1 MADVVKNVVIVGPGG
16 IGGTFAALLAHSDEC
31 HITVLG
37 RPGAHAEAMREH
49 GLRLEGLD
57 SFVVPV
63 EVIDDP
69 AQIESCDVM
78 IYAVKA
84 QDSED
89 TLAATAHIEV
99 RDFTTSIQNGV
110 VKDEQLART
119 FGPSKVI
126 GALAIVAGERSA
138 PGVLRWTYD
147 GVTRFGELDG
157 HRSER
162 VDWLVERCTR
172 AGFQTEASTEI
183 SSATW
188 TKLVGWSPIGLL
200 ATLSRQ
206 TNAEILSNELLA
218 TAYIGMVH
226 ELAELAGANEVPLLD
241 LGPFKVHTWLAAA
254 EADAVQHVMTSP
266 LASGQSTHSALQDVQ
281 RGRRTELEAILGP
294 LLVDGTAR
302 KISMTRTRTLYA
314 ALMGL
319 ERSLS

>member
-1 MADVVKNVVIVGPGG
+1 VAGFVKNVVIVGPGG
-16 IGGTFAALLAHSDEC
+16 IGGTFAALLTRSREC
-31 HITVLG
+31 HVTVLG
-37 RPGAHAEAMREH
+37 RPGAHADAMRER

-63 EVIDDP
+63 EVIDD
-69 AQIESCDVM
+69 AARIENCDVM

-84 QDSED
+84 QDSGD

-99 RDFTTSIQNGV
+99 RDFATSIQNGV
-110 VKDEQLART
+110 VKDDLLVRT
-119 FGPSKVI
+119 FGRSKVI
-126 GALAIVAGERSA
+126 GALAVVAGERSA
-138 PGVLRWTYD
+138 PGVIRWTYD
-147 GVTRFGELDG
+147 GATRFGELDG
-157 HRSER
+157 HRSDR
-162 VDWLVERCTR
+162 VDWLVERCAR
-172 AGFQTEASTEI
+172 AGLRTEASTEI

-241 LGPFKVHTWLAAA
+241 LGPFEVQTWLAATA
-254 EADAVQHVMTSP
+254 ADAIQRVMTSP
-266 LASGQSTHSALQDVQ
+266 LARGQSTHSALQDVQ
-281 RGRRTELEAILGP
+281 RGEMTEFEAILGP
-294 LLVDGTAR
+294 LLADASTR
-302 KISMTRTRTLYA
+302 KIPMTRTRTLYA